1 MVLNPV
7 NIDTIYPVGSIYMS
21 MNSTSPATL
30 FGGSWTKIENCFL
43 LACSDTH
50 PQGETGGSETVTL
63 SQSQM
68 PAHSHP
74 ENMVFSEFGVR
85 NVAREV
91 DPEGQ
96 GFGKYY
102 EMPSTGS
109 AGKSRYLNTASVGGG
124 QAHENMPPYFA
135 VYMWYRTA

>member
-21 MNSTSPATL
+21 MNGTSPATL
-30 FGGSWTKIENCFL
+30 FGGSWTRIENRFL

-50 PQGETGGSETVTL
+50 SKGETGGSETVTL

-68 PAHSHP
+68 PSHSHY
-74 ENMVFSEFGVR
+74 EQLDFEGFGVR
-85 NVAREV
+85 NVASS
-91 DPEGQ
+91 PGTGEGS
-96 GFGKYY
+96 GKVV
-102 EMPSTGS
+102 SFDNTGS
-109 AGKSRYLNTASVGGG
+109 SEQEQYIQTQIAGGG
-124 QAHENMPPYFA
+124 QAHENMPPYIA